1 MRNTNAKLSRC
12 WVSGSVA
19 ALAAI
24 LFAAPVLASEPIGD
38 FAYQHEKI
46 PSAEAPRSIGG
57 AISDAWITSKVKT
70 RLIFE
75 PGIPP
80 LSMNVDTR
88 DGIVTLFGS
97 ISTEDGKRA
106 AGVEAMKVSGV
117 QNVQNELQVV
127 STIAAKRVGKSDGQI
142 QDTVQE
148 RLAERPALEGDDID
162 VEVANGVV
170 RLTGSVAQSGDRMI
184 ALSLARSTEGVRA
197 VVDGLHVEQQG

>member
-1 MRNTNAKLSRC
+1 MRNKNAKRSRR
-12 WVSGSVA
+12 WVTGSVA

-24 LFAAPVLASEPIGD
+24 LFAALALASEPIGD
-38 FAYQHEKI
+38 LAYQNEQVS
-46 PSAEAPRSIGG
+46 SADAPRSIGG

-75 PGIPP
+75 PGIAP

-88 DGIVTLFGS
+88 DGVVTLFGS

-106 AGVEAMKVSGV
+106 AGAEAMKVAGV

-127 STIAAKRVGKSDGQI
+127 STAAGKRVEESDGQI
-142 QDTVQE
+142 QDTVQQ
-148 RLAERPALEGDDID
+148 RLAERPALKDDDID

-170 RLTGSVAQSGDRMI
+170 RLSGSVAQSGDRMI
-184 ALSLARSTEGVRA
+184 ALSLARSTDGVRA

>member
-1 MRNTNAKLSRC
+1 MRNTNAKLSRR
-12 WVSGSVA
+12 WTSGSVA

-24 LFAAPVLASEPIGD
+24 LFAAPALASEPIGD
-38 FAYQHEKI
+38 LAYQHEQI

-127 STIAAKRVGKSDGQI
+127 STTAAKRVGKSDGQI
-142 QDTVQE
+142 QDTVQQ
-148 RLAERPALEGDDID
+148 RLADRPALEGDDID